1 MITATE
7 LLLKSGSKTTHI
19 PLDAIIQVAG
29 LGNYSQFRLRD
40 GSRILSAYTLKVYE
54 QLLPDYFLRIHKT
67 CLVNS
72 RCIVSQVGQ
81 SELILV
87 DDSRVEIAR
96 RKTDAFRQQY
106 AALQELRQA
115 ELRGNPSAT

>member
-1 MITATE
+1 MIITTE

-19 PLDAIIQVAG
+19 PIEAIVQVVG

-40 GSRILSAYTLKVYE
+40 GRRVLSAYTLKVY
-54 QLLPDYFLRIHKT
+54 QALLPDYFLRIHKA

-72 RCIVSQVGQ
+72 RCIAGRVGPH
-81 SELILV
+81 ELMLV
-87 DDSRVEIAR
+87 DGSRAEIAR

-106 AALQELRQA
+106 AALQANGLA
-115 ELRGNPSAT
+115 G